1 MISYKIIICDI
12 KISTVNMI
20 TKQLKNIIK
29 KLILIIFKNST
40 KSIKIVFKLKRIQ
53 KLKIHSFIIYAAGCC
68 SPSSASPSPSSSS
81 PSSSAEA
88 SW

>member
-1 MISYKIIICDI
+1 MISYKIIICYI

-53 KLKIHSFIIYAAGCC
+53 KLKIHSFIIYAAGC
-68 SPSSASPSPSSSS
+68 SPSSASPSPSPSSSS

-88 SW
+88 S